1 MGENPRKIAGLQ
13 KVVQV
18 LLKCL
23 MTGTGSDPI
32 YPKQGTK
39 FTEYTWYSN
48 ITQDSVAAR
57 AADLSSL
64 TTTQKTSLVAA
75 INELKTAIDNSGS
88 SITISD
94 STSSTT
100 EVWSSSKVSSAI
112 AQAKSDL
119 VNGAGAALD
128 TLSELAAALGN
139 DASFASTVTT
149 ALGYRLRFDAA
160 QTLTAGQKTQ
170 ACANLGIGEP
180 DTDFVTTF
188 NSGLV

>member
-1 MGENPRKIAGLQ
+1 MSTLATRITDLATRLATECKSIRT
-13 KVVQV
+13 
-18 LLKCL
+18 LLN
-23 MTGTGSDPI
+23 G
-32 YPKQGTK
+32 
-39 FTEYTWYSN
+39 N
-48 ITQDSVAAR
+48 

-128 TLSELAAALGN
+128 TLSELSAALGN

-160 QTLTAGQKTQ
+160 QTLTTGQKTQ
-170 ACANLGIGEP
+170 ACANIGIGEP

>member
-1 MGENPRKIAGLQ
+1 MSSLQ
-13 KVVQV
+13 VRITDLATRVA
-18 LLKCL
+18 
-23 MTGTGSDPI
+23 
-32 YPKQGTK
+32 
-39 FTEYTWYSN
+39 TE
-48 ITQDSVAAR
+48 IKSVKTLINGN
-57 AADLSSL
+57 AADLSAL

-75 INELKTAIDNSGS
+75 INELKNAVDNVGS

-100 EVWSSSKVSSAI
+100 EVWSSSKI
-112 AQAKSDL
+112 ASEIQAAKDAL
-119 VNGAGAALD
+119 TNGAAAALD
-128 TLSELAAALGN
+128 TLAELASALGN

-149 ALGYRLRFDAA
+149 TLGYRLRFDDV
-160 QTLTAGQKTQ
+160 QTLTAQQKTQ

>member
-1 MGENPRKIAGLQ
+1 MSNLTTRI
-13 KVVQV
+13 
-18 LLKCL
+18 
-23 MTGTGSDPI
+23 SDLA
-32 YPKQGTK
+32 TRVA
-39 FTEYTWYSN
+39 TECKAIRQLTNGNTS
-48 ITQDSVAAR
+48 
-57 AADLSSL
+57 DLSAL
-64 TTTQKTSLVAA
+64 TTSQKTSLVAA
-75 INELKTAIDNSGS
+75 INELKTAVDSLS
-88 SITISD
+88 SPITVND
-94 STSSTT
+94 ASTSTSQ
-100 EVWSSSKVSSAI
+100 VWSSSKVSAAI

-128 TLSELAAALGN
+128 TLSELASALGN

>member
-1 MGENPRKIAGLQ
+1 MSTLATRITDLATRLATECKSIRT
-13 KVVQV
+13 
-18 LLKCL
+18 LLN
-23 MTGTGSDPI
+23 G
-32 YPKQGTK
+32 
-39 FTEYTWYSN
+39 N
-48 ITQDSVAAR
+48 

-75 INELKTAIDNSGS
+75 INELKTAIDSSGS

-160 QTLTAGQKTQ
+160 QALTTGQKTQ

>member
-1 MGENPRKIAGLQ
+1 MSSLQ
-13 KVVQV
+13 VRITDLATRVA
-18 LLKCL
+18 
-23 MTGTGSDPI
+23 
-32 YPKQGTK
+32 
-39 FTEYTWYSN
+39 TE
-48 ITQDSVAAR
+48 IKSVKTLVNGNAT
-57 AADLSSL
+57 DLSAL

-75 INELKTAIDNSGS
+75 INELKNAVDNAGS

-128 TLSELAAALGN
+128 TLAELASALGN

-170 ACANLGIGEP
+170 ACVNLGIGEP

>member
-1 MGENPRKIAGLQ
+1 MSTLATRITDLATRLATECKSIRT
-13 KVVQV
+13 
-18 LLKCL
+18 LLN
-23 MTGTGSDPI
+23 G
-32 YPKQGTK
+32 
-39 FTEYTWYSN
+39 N
-48 ITQDSVAAR
+48 

-75 INELKTAIDNSGS
+75 INELKTAIDSSGS

-112 AQAKSDL
+112 TQAKSDL

-160 QTLTAGQKTQ
+160 QALTAGQKTQ

>member
-1 MGENPRKIAGLQ
+1 MSTLATRI
-13 KVVQV
+13 
-18 LLKCL
+18 
-23 MTGTGSDPI
+23 
-32 YPKQGTK
+32 
-39 FTEYTWYSN
+39 
-48 ITQDSVAAR
+48 
-57 AADLSSL
+57 ADLATRLATECKSIRTLVNGNATDLSAL
-64 TTTQKTSLVAA
+64 TTTQKASLVAA
-75 INELKTAIDNSGS
+75 INELKSAIDNAGS

-94 STSSTT
+94 STTT
-100 EVWSSSKVSSAI
+100 TTQVWSSSKVSSAI

-170 ACANLGIGEP
+170 ACTNLGIGEP

>member
-1 MGENPRKIAGLQ
+1 MSTL
-13 KVVQV
+13 
-18 LLKCL
+18 
-23 MTGTGSDPI
+23 
-32 YPKQGTK
+32 
-39 FTEYTWYSN
+39 
-48 ITQDSVAAR
+48 AAR
-57 AADLSSL
+57 IADLATRLATECKSIRTLVNGNTADLSSL

-139 DASFASTVTT
+139 DSSFAQTVTT

>member
-1 MGENPRKIAGLQ
+1 MSTLQ
-13 KVVQV
+13 VRITDLATRVA
-18 LLKCL
+18 
-23 MTGTGSDPI
+23 
-32 YPKQGTK
+32 
-39 FTEYTWYSN
+39 TE
-48 ITQDSVAAR
+48 IKSVR
-57 AADLSSL
+57 TLVNGNSSDLSAL

-75 INELKTAIDNSGS
+75 INELKTAVDNVGS

-100 EVWSSSKVSSAI
+100 QVWSSSKI
-112 AQAKSDL
+112 AAEIQAAKDSL
-119 VNGAGAALD
+119 TNGAAAALD
-128 TLSELAAALGN
+128 TLAELASALGN

-149 ALGYRLRFDAA
+149 ALGYSLRFDTA
-160 QTLTAGQKTQ
+160 QTLTTEQKTQ

>member
-1 MGENPRKIAGLQ
+1 MSTLATRITDLATRLATECKSIRT
-13 KVVQV
+13 
-18 LLKCL
+18 LLN
-23 MTGTGSDPI
+23 G
-32 YPKQGTK
+32 
-39 FTEYTWYSN
+39 N
-48 ITQDSVAAR
+48 

-160 QTLTAGQKTQ
+160 QTLTTGQKTQ
-170 ACANLGIGEP
+170 ACANIGIGEP

>member
-1 MGENPRKIAGLQ
+1 MSTLSTRIADLATR
-13 KVVQV
+13 
-18 LLKCL
+18 LA
-23 MTGTGSDPI
+23 
-32 YPKQGTK
+32 
-39 FTEYTWYSN
+39 TECKSIRTLVN
-48 ITQDSVAAR
+48 GN

-75 INELKTAIDNSGS
+75 INELKTAIDNAGS

-94 STSSTT
+94 STTT
-100 EVWSSSKVSSAI
+100 TTQVWSSSKVSAAI

>member
-1 MGENPRKIAGLQ
+1 MSTLATRIADLATR
-13 KVVQV
+13 
-18 LLKCL
+18 LA
-23 MTGTGSDPI
+23 
-32 YPKQGTK
+32 
-39 FTEYTWYSN
+39 TECKSIRTLVN
-48 ITQDSVAAR
+48 GN

-75 INELKTAIDNSGS
+75 INELKSAIDNAGS

-100 EVWSSSKVSSAI
+100 EVWSSSKVSSEI

>member
-1 MGENPRKIAGLQ
+1 MSTLQ
-13 KVVQV
+13 VRITDLATRVA
-18 LLKCL
+18 
-23 MTGTGSDPI
+23 
-32 YPKQGTK
+32 
-39 FTEYTWYSN
+39 TE
-48 ITQDSVAAR
+48 IKSVKTLVNGN
-57 AADLSSL
+57 AADLSAL

-75 INELKTAIDNSGS
+75 INELKNAVDNAGS

-100 EVWSSSKVSSAI
+100 EVWSSSKI
-112 AQAKSDL
+112 ASEIQAAKDAL
-119 VNGAGAALD
+119 TNGASAALD
-128 TLSELAAALGN
+128 TLAELASALGD

-149 ALGYRLRFDAA
+149 ALGYRLRFDDV
-160 QTLTAGQKTQ
+160 QTLTTEQKTQ

>member
-1 MGENPRKIAGLQ
+1 MSTLATRITDLATRLATECKSIRT
-13 KVVQV
+13 
-18 LLKCL
+18 LLN
-23 MTGTGSDPI
+23 G
-32 YPKQGTK
+32 
-39 FTEYTWYSN
+39 N
-48 ITQDSVAAR
+48 

-100 EVWSSSKVSSAI
+100 EVWSSSKVSSTI

-149 ALGYRLRFDAA
+149 ALGYRLRFDAV
-160 QTLTAGQKTQ
+160 QTLTTGQKTQ

-188 NSGLV
+188 NSGLI

>member
-1 MGENPRKIAGLQ
+1 MSTLATRITDLATRLATECKSIRT
-13 KVVQV
+13 
-18 LLKCL
+18 LLN
-23 MTGTGSDPI
+23 G
-32 YPKQGTK
+32 
-39 FTEYTWYSN
+39 N
-48 ITQDSVAAR
+48 

-75 INELKTAIDNSGS
+75 INELKTAIDNAGS

-94 STSSTT
+94 ATSSTT
-100 EVWSSSKVSSAI
+100 EVWSSSKVAAEI
-112 AQAKSDL
+112 QAAKDAL
-119 VNGAGAALD
+119 TNGAAAALD
-128 TLSELAAALGN
+128 TLAELASALGN

-160 QTLTAGQKTQ
+160 QTLTTGQKTQ